1 MSIIFSKRKTVKT
14 ISLHILLSASFL
26 YSLQSSAALKTDSD
40 KTPAP
45 SIFNGSI
52 SPSYSSPESD
62 IFFDTETYTADLEKQ
77 EVIKGLLK
85 SGITLFRKGEKA
97 KGINDLKKAWTLAPN
112 MASTGVTLAMHY
124 IKNSQYTLAIEVA
137 KKQKST
143 FPTKPYASN
152 IEGFAYQG
160 LKDNKKSVAAFTQ
173 ALKINPGNSTASLAL
188 AEFAIKDNNLKQAKK
203 LYIDVLNHNPI
214 NMPTL
219 LLLSK
224 LNLAQGN
231 NSETEKQIN
240 KAIKVAP
247 DTALFHN
254 GFAKIYQLIQDYP
267 KALIEI
273 NKALKIEPDNAANQ
287 FLLAKLLISNN
298 QLDDSRVLLKKLA
311 KSYPYKAEP
320 RELEG
325 RIALAQNK
333 PQEAIK
339 LLQAALN
346 IKKTTSATMHL
357 ATAQILSGEI
367 ELGLTSLRQQV
378 KKEPE
383 NILLRKL
390 FAEHL
395 RKQNQT
401 NEAIQQYKEII
412 SHQPNNILVLNN
424 LSWLLAQQGNIEP
437 ALEYIQKA
445 HDAMP
450 LNPLIM
456 DTYSLILMKKE
467 RYIQAKELLN
477 KAMMSAPNNL
487 SIQFHLSQVLLKLNK
502 DKAAKNL
509 LNKLLNLKKP
519 FAEQQEAEQ
528 LLKSLIPQ

>member
-1 MSIIFSKRKTVKT
+1 VSIIFSKRKTVQT
-14 ISLHILLSASFL
+14 ISLQILLSASCL
-26 YSLQSSAALKTDSD
+26 YSIQSSAALKTHSD
-40 KTPAP
+40 KTPVSP
-45 SIFNGSI
+45 IFNESI
-52 SPSYSSPESD
+52 SPSYSSPESKV
-62 IFFDTETYTADLEKQ
+62 FFDTETYTADLEKH
-77 EVIKGLLK
+77 EAIKSLLK

-97 KGINDLKKAWTLAPN
+97 KGINDLKKAWILAPN

-124 IKNSQYTLAIEVA
+124 IKNSQYTLALELAKQLEV
-137 KKQKST
+137 S
-143 FPTKPYASN
+143 FPTKPYSSI
-152 IEGFAYQG
+152 IEGFTYQG
-160 LKDNKKSVAAFTQ
+160 LKDKKKSTVAFTQ
-173 ALKINPGNSTASLAL
+173 ALKMDPGNSTAPLAL
-188 AEFAIKDNNLKQAKK
+188 ADIAIKDNNVKRARK
-203 LYIDVLNHNPI
+203 LYIDTLSHNPI
-214 NMPTL
+214 DMRVL
-219 LLLSK
+219 VLLSK
-224 LNLAQGN
+224 LDLVQGN
-231 NSETEKQIN
+231 THKTEKLIKN
-240 KAIKVAP
+240 ATKVAP
-247 DTALFHN
+247 DTALFHS
-254 GFAKIYQLIQDYP
+254 GFAKIYQLIQNYP

-311 KSYPYKAEP
+311 KSYPNKAEP

-346 IKKTTSATMHL
+346 IKKNTSATMHL

-367 ELGLTSLRQQV
+367 ELGLTTLRQQV

-401 NEAIQQYKEII
+401 NEAIQQYKKII

-445 HDAMP
+445 HDAVP

-528 LLKSLIPQ
+528 LLKSL